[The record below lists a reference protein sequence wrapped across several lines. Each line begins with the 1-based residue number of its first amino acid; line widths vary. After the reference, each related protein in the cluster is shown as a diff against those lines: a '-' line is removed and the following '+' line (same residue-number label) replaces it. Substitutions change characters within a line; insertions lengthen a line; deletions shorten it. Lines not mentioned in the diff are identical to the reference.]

1 MVEYENWLRRQE
13 REEAEKAMRLRNTSS
28 SSTSTSSRQE
38 MPLIMEMTVDRVQS
52 VMQEALREEFRKAKQ
67 STFERRKS
75 LANTSIQQ
83 PHLAIIGKWGEKLG
97 LTAQEKELI
106 SGKFQFRRPKSILE
120 FDYKLIELT
129 VYDDHI
135 RNGLAGHISVESFA
149 KDRSV
154 IFSDI
159 RRQIANPRHEKET
172 LVLRNDKT
180 YERQY
185 IDNGQPGS
193 PSWYEQR

>member
-1 MVEYENWLRRQE
+1 MGEYENWAKRQQA
-13 REEAEKAMRLRNTSS
+13 EEEEKARIAQRAKNVYSAPKP
-28 SSTSTSSRQE
+28 QE
-38 MPLIMEMTVDRVQS
+38 LSHLLLGTADRVQAI
-52 VMQEALREEFRKAKQ
+52 MQEALREEFRKAKQ